1 MERKMSFVMGE
12 KIDENKPAR
21 RTEGKRKEGE
31 GGGEM
36 KTQERM

>member
-21 RTEGKRKEGE
+21 RTEGKRKEG
-31 GGGEM
+31 GRNGNAR
-36 KTQERM
+36 KDAR